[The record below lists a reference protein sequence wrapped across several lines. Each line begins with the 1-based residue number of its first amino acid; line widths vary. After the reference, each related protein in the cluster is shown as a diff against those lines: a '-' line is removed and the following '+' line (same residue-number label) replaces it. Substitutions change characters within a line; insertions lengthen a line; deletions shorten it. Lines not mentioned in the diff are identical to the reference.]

1 MTLSDL
7 VFFIRRRSENS
18 PLHAFSIRFVFHFT
32 APEEVN
38 SSISLY
44 QGQSTSSVAPDISD
58 TTATVNDMNTMALVK
73 EMITPTPQVP
83 IIPGPKTGR
92 GAVVDI
98 YSNMPAQSSDW
109 ANRLPLETPQLRQM
123 QDTSYPP
130 PPPRPPMEETGR
142 FWMNKISL
150 DLGVVLVAKVM
161 KALERSQ
168 FLVLAAPGGYGKTS
182 LLQLLERVYE
192 KQGKCVVRFRILQD
206 TDVYHQFQTS
216 SGIDLKN
223 AYIHDL
229 RPNYQKVIL
238 IDDAHKV
245 YDTPGFWEVL
255 LKKFPTWCFAW
266 DYKIIFAVTLPV
278 AQGSPIIELLGDPTI
293 PHLGP
298 KDFVPDQ

>member
-1 MTLSDL
+1 
-7 VFFIRRRSENS
+7 
-18 PLHAFSIRFVFHFT
+18 LHGFSIHFIFHFI
-32 APEEVN
+32 APEEVY

-58 TTATVNDMNTMALVK
+58 TTATVNDMNNMALVK
-73 EMITPTPQVP
+73 DMITPTPQVP

-109 ANRLPLETPQLRQM
+109 ANRLPVETPQLRQM

>member
-1 MTLSDL
+1 
-7 VFFIRRRSENS
+7 
-18 PLHAFSIRFVFHFT
+18 
-32 APEEVN
+32 
-38 SSISLY
+38 LY
-44 QGQSTSSVAPDISD
+44 QTPSTSTTVTAPDIVPTPID
-58 TTATVNDMNTMALVK
+58 REVANAALVK
-73 EMITPTPQVP
+73 NIISPQP
-83 IIPGPKTGR
+83 QAPMMPGPKTGR
-92 GAVVDI
+92 GAVVDM
-98 YSNMPAQSSDW
+98 YSQLPPPTQPAEW
-109 ANRLPLETPQLRQM
+109 ANRLPLDSPQQLQQLQQLQQQRSNALSQ
-123 QDTSYPP
+123 SSH
-130 PPPRPPMEETGR
+130 RPSTEETGR

-266 DYKIIFAVTLPV
+266 DYTIIFAVTLPV
-278 AQGSPIIELLGDPTI
+278 VQGSPIIELLGDPTI

-298 KDFVPDQ
+298 KDFVPDE

>member
-1 MTLSDL
+1 MYQGQTT
-7 VFFIRRRSENS
+7 S
-18 PLHAFSIRFVFHFT
+18 PV
-32 APEEVN
+32 APN
-38 SSISLY
+38 INLY
-44 QGQSTSSVAPDISD
+44 QGQTTSPVAPNIVD
-58 TTATVNDMNTMALVK
+58 TATMANEINNAALVRN
-73 EMITPTPQVP
+73 IIAPTPQTPVM
-83 IIPGPKTGR
+83 PGPKTGR

-98 YSNMPAQSSDW
+98 YSDMPSQSSEW
-109 ANRLPLETPQLRQM
+109 ANRMPLETPQLRQM
-123 QDTSYPP
+123 QQLSYPP
-130 PPPRPPMEETGR
+130 PPVRPPMEETGR

-150 DLGVVLVAKVM
+150 DLGVLLVAKVM
-161 KALERSQ
+161 KSLERSQ

-266 DYKIIFAVTLPV
+266 DYTIIFAVTLPV
-278 AQGSPIIELLGDPTI
+278 TQGSPIIELLGDPTI

-298 KDFVPDQ
+298 KDFAPDQ

>member
-1 MTLSDL
+1 MT
-7 VFFIRRRSENS
+7 
-18 PLHAFSIRFVFHFT
+18 
-32 APEEVN
+32 EEVN
-38 SSISLY
+38 NNSISLY
-44 QGQSTSSVAPDISD
+44 QTPSVVLSETPITSVGNSALTYDNNNSNNNNEAMIKEVLAPQ
-58 TTATVNDMNTMALVK
+58 
-73 EMITPTPQVP
+73 PQAP
-83 IIPGPKTGR
+83 MMPGPKTGR

-98 YSNMPAQSSDW
+98 YSSLPQSNSGIGTTPDW
-109 ANRLPLETPQLRQM
+109 ANRLPLDASAPQQLQPTPQQQQLM
-123 QDTSYPP
+123 YPP
-130 PPPRPPMEETGR
+130 PPTRPPMEETGR

-255 LKKFPTWCFAW
+255 LKRFPTWCFAW
-266 DYKIIFAVTLPV
+266 DYTIIFAVTLPV
-278 AQGSPIIELLGDPTI
+278 SQGSPIVELLGDPTI

>member
-1 MTLSDL
+1 MILPTEQPD
-7 VFFIRRRSENS
+7 V
-18 PLHAFSIRFVFHFT
+18 
-32 APEEVN
+32 EER
-38 SSISLY
+38 SISLY
-44 QGQSTSSVAPDISD
+44 QTPPVMDEPPAPPLNNLEETNFMIKKIL
-58 TTATVNDMNTMALVK
+58 APEPQLP
-73 EMITPTPQVP
+73 ITPNME
-83 IIPGPKTGR
+83 R
-92 GAVVDI
+92 GVSLNPFAEPPPAEWSNRMPVVDRR
-98 YSNMPAQSSDW
+98 PA
-109 ANRLPLETPQLRQM
+109 PLQATAA
-123 QDTSYPP
+123 TAPP
-130 PPPRPPMEETGR
+130 LEETGR
-142 FWMNKISL
+142 YWMNKISL
-150 DLGVVLVAKVM
+150 DLGVVAKVM

-192 KQGKCVVRFRILQD
+192 KQGKCVVRFRIRQD
-206 TDVYHQFQTS
+206 ADVYHQFQTS

-266 DYKIIFAVTLPV
+266 DYTIILAVTLPV
-278 AQGSPIIELLGDPTI
+278 PQGAPIIELLGDPTI

-298 KDFVPDQ
+298 KDFMPDS

>member
-1 MTLSDL
+1 MMDQQFETPMDKLEETNFVVKKILAPEPQLPNTPMMERGVTLNPYSEPPPAEWSNRMP
-7 VFFIRRRSENS
+7 VGERRPA
-18 PLHAFSIRFVFHFT
+18 PLQATAAT
-32 APEEVN
+32 AP
-38 SSISLY
+38 
-44 QGQSTSSVAPDISD
+44 
-58 TTATVNDMNTMALVK
+58 AL
-73 EMITPTPQVP
+73 
-83 IIPGPKTGR
+83 
-92 GAVVDI
+92 
-98 YSNMPAQSSDW
+98 
-109 ANRLPLETPQLRQM
+109 
-123 QDTSYPP
+123 
-130 PPPRPPMEETGR
+130 EETGR
-142 FWMNKISL
+142 YWMNKISL

-192 KQGKCVVRFRILQD
+192 KQGKCVVRFRIRQD
-206 TDVYHQFQTS
+206 ADVYHQFQTS

-266 DYKIIFAVTLPV
+266 DYTIILAVTLPV
-278 AQGSPIIELLGDPTI
+278 PQGAPIIELLGDPTI

-298 KDFVPDQ
+298 KDFMPDS